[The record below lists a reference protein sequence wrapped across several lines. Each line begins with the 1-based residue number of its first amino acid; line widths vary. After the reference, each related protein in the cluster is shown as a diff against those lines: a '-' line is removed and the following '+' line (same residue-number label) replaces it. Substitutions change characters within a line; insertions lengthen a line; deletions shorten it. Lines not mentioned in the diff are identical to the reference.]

1 MDKETLIEMMKSEY
15 PSSYEGIKDR
25 INEMDVKEIS
35 DMMEFLDMSIGDQ
48 SEAQDSGIMATDDA
62 KLVSFNDPMGTAGR
76 GDAIVDNS
84 FIEERGMAAP
94 GESDSFIDDKGSL
107 AFDYRDPNLVDEYE
121 KYVYDMLEQGLEPMS
136 FEQFRSMPLAG
147 EAKAPTEE
155 VEEEIKEKKVITLAQ
170 GGIASLTGA

>member
-1 MDKETLIEMMKSEY
+1 MSHYLTEDNWSIISMDKETLIEMMKSEY

-25 INEMDVKEIS
+25 INDMDVKEIS

-48 SEAQDSGIMATDDA
+48 SRKQDSGIMATDYD

-76 GDAIVDNS
+76 GDAIVDN
-84 FIEERGMAAP
+84 
-94 GESDSFIDDKGSL
+94 SFIDDKGSL

-136 FEQFRSMPLAG
+136 FEQFRSMALAG

>member
-1 MDKETLIEMMKSEY
+1 MDKETLIEMMKKEY

-25 INEMDVKEIS
+25 INDMDVKEIS

-48 SEAQDSGIMATDDA
+48 SRKQDSGIMATEDA
-62 KLVSFNDPMGTAGR
+62 QLTSFNDPMGTVAP
-76 GDAIVDNS
+76 GDEIVDN
-84 FIEERGMAAP
+84 
-94 GESDSFIDDKGSL
+94 SFIDDKGSL

-136 FEQFRSMPLAG
+136 FEQFRSMALAG

>member
-25 INEMDVKEIS
+25 INDMDVKEIS

-48 SEAQDSGIMATDDA
+48 SRKQDSGIMATEDA
-62 KLVSFNDPMGTAGR
+62 QLTSFNDPMGT
-76 GDAIVDNS
+76 V
-84 FIEERGMAAP
+84 AP
-94 GESDSFIDDKGSL
+94 GDGSFIDDKGSL

-136 FEQFRSMPLAG
+136 FEQFRSMALAG